1 MSVSILAQPQD
12 SETPSTIFCDAQVE
26 ARAWSTDQLLAGI
39 EVCAL
44 DVEDPDPEWPG
55 ETGRWMAGE
64 RLRAYGAELERRTR
78 IIRLPDSKAARYA
91 RDHEHWAEL
100 ARTVR
105 DIVSVPDVLLMV
117 GCPPSRT
124 GASRQGETEH
134 HGPCPACGDGTD
146 RLVSWNGPRSRCWCR
161 RCGWRGDAISTLQEF
176 YPGLQHFRD
185 AVRFL
190 AGLAALP
197 GGRS

>member
-1 MSVSILAQPQD
+1 MSDPRIAQPD
-12 SETPSTIFCDAQVE
+12 PTENPSAIYRDAEVE
-26 ARAWSTDQLLAGI
+26 ARSLSTDALLAGI

-55 ETGRWMAGE
+55 ETGRWLAAE
-64 RLRAYGAELERRTR
+64 RIRAYEAELERRTR
-78 IIRLPDSKAARYA
+78 IIRLPDSKAATYA
-91 RDHEHWAEL
+91 RDHDAWLEL

-105 DIVSVPDVLLMV
+105 ETVPISEVLLLV
-117 GCPPSRT
+117 GYPPSRH
-124 GASRQGETEH
+124 GETEY

-146 RLVSWNGPRSRCWCR
+146 RLVSWDRPRSRCWCR

-176 YPGLQHFRD
+176 YPGLSHFRD

-190 AGLAALP
+190 AGLAALS
-197 GGRS
+197 GIES